1 MLTKASNDCATIVL
15 SDFNFLEMALIS
27 VIPNLT
33 ATSISHVPGRNV
45 MLSFDDDISGA
56 LQKVCDNL
64 M

>member
-1 MLTKASNDCATIVL
+1 MTVL
-15 SDFNFLEMALIS
+15 QYFLVILIFWKWLS